1 MDEGSIAGT
10 WINYTPVSRN
20 GADLEHGDIIH
31 IGRTGFRFTIR
42 QPKTVRRP
50 VITLLPETNL
60 DSNPVEE
67 EAPHNSSKIQDQPS
81 AEINAKDDTN

>member
-10 WINYTPVSRN
+10 WVNYTPVSRN
-20 GADLEHGDIIH
+20 GADLEHGDMIH

-50 VITLLPETNL
+50 VITLLPETNSG
-60 DSNPVEE
+60 SNPIETE
-67 EAPHNSSKIQDQPS
+67 DPNNSSKNQHS
-81 AEINAKDDTN
+81 VETNANDDTN